1 MPKLRKQTKSNP
13 APLGRS
19 ALFTEKQAKEEIAL
33 VVKEQGESFRKRQ
46 AHALGTKRHVLNY
59 EDIDTL
65 IDNLSE
71 ERWQR
76 VRCILQ
82 GETVD
87 LYEFREILNA
97 QAIDLGWKRKVDTD
111 IAFNIRSIRDWVRQQ
126 KMGDIA
132 IELQKGLAPY
142 RGLPTRAILE
152 KIVYECYDQSEKIRQ
167 WLFES
172 GAANLSD
179 AELLKAYPQL
189 QAAAIKGIESLNK
202 LNEHQLK
209 KGSQLDGARR
219 MAYAIYEVI
228 KGTQLE
234 NIIASIV
241 ADVILE
247 IEAEDEIT
255 PNG

>member
-1 MPKLRKQTKSNP
+1 MPKLRKQSTSKP

-19 ALFTEKQAKEEIAL
+19 ALFTEQQAQEEIAL

-46 AHALGTKRHVLNY
+46 AQALATRRHSLNY

-76 VRCILQ
+76 VRCMLQ
-82 GETVD
+82 GETVN
-87 LYEFREILNA
+87 LQEFRAILDA
-97 QAIDLGWKRKVDTD
+97 QAIDLGWKLKADSDV
-111 IAFNIRSIRDWVRQQ
+111 AFHISAIRDWVRQQ

-202 LNEHQLK
+202 LNQHQLK
-209 KGSQLDGARR
+209 KGGQLDGARR

-247 IEAEDEIT
+247 IESEEEVTA
-255 PNG
+255 NG